1 MNGWLPYTGAFA
13 LGVLAATVGAFI
25 GFVVLM
31 GLPFSSVPLFF
42 ILAVLAPMMAALVVF
57 GAFYRV
63 FSGLWIG
70 PLHWLIAAVAIIVVS
85 FFCFAL
91 VVGDI
96 FEELPATVVM
106 MTLLFA
112 GGRFGLQRADL
123 A

>member
-1 MNGWLPYTGAFA
+1 VNGWLPYTGAFA
-13 LGVLAATVGAFI
+13 LGVLAATVGAFM

-31 GLPFSSVPLFF
+31 DLPKSSVPVFF
-42 ILAVLAPMMAALVVF
+42 VLVVLAPMMTALLVF

-70 PLHWLIAAVAIIVVS
+70 PLHWLIAAGAIVVVS
-85 FFCFAL
+85 LFCFAL

-96 FEELPATVVM
+96 LEELPATVVM
-106 MTLLFA
+106 MTLLFS

>member
-13 LGVLAATVGAFI
+13 AGVLAASVGAFM

-42 ILAVLAPMMAALVVF
+42 ALAVLAPMMAALVVF

-63 FSGLWIG
+63 FSGFWIG
-70 PLHWLIAAVAIIVVS
+70 PVHWLIAAGAIIVVS
-85 FFCFAL
+85 LFCFAL

-96 FEELPATVVM
+96 LEELPATVVM
-106 MTLLFA
+106 MTLLFI